1 MGLKFNMNRI
11 EKCFAELKRV
21 NQKALIPFVEAGDP
35 SPNHTVDIMHG
46 LVASGSNIIELGMAF
61 SDPMADGTVI
71 QLACERALAAG
82 ITVAKVLE
90 IVAEFRTQDNTT
102 PVVLM
107 GYLNPIE
114 FFGYEKFAKAAKEA
128 GVDGILLVDL
138 TPEEAT
144 DVVEC
149 FSQNDIDLIYL
160 LAPTT
165 TLSRAKKI
173 CAQASGYVYYVSV
186 KGVTGSAALDVGSV
200 RSHVESLREITD
212 LPIGVGFGIRDPETA
227 RAVSKCADGVIVG
240 SVLVNAIAE
249 NQSQPNDVVVKAL
262 ANILAPMRASMDKK

>member
-1 MGLKFNMNRI
+1 MSRI
-11 EKCFAELKRV
+11 QNCFTELKLA
-21 NQKALIPFVEAGDP
+21 NKKALIPFVEAGDP
-35 SPNHTVDIMHG
+35 TPNHTVGIMHG
-46 LVASGSNIIELGMAF
+46 LVASGASIIELGMAF
-61 SDPMADGTVI
+61 SDPMADGPVI

-82 ITVAKVLE
+82 ITVAKVLD
-90 IVAEFRTQDNTT
+90 IVAEFRTTDNTT

-114 FFGYEKFAKAAKEA
+114 FFGYEKFAKAANEA

-165 TLSRAKKI
+165 TISRAKKI
-173 CAQASGYVYYVSV
+173 CAKASGYVYYVSV
-186 KGVTGSAALDVGSV
+186 KGVTGSAELDVDSV
-200 RSHVESLREITD
+200 RERVESLREITD
-212 LPIGVGFGIRDPETA
+212 LPIGVGFGIRDAQTA
-227 RAVSKCADGVIVG
+227 KAVSQCADGVIVG
-240 SVLVNAIAE
+240 SVLVNAIAD
-249 NQSQPNDVVVKAL
+249 NQTQSNDVIVKAL
-262 ANILAPMRASMDKK
+262 ADILAPMRACMDKI